1 MWNQFDLL
9 KIQDIDISD
18 NLKRNSSLVSQHF
31 DIYICYSRSM
41 YRKFNK
47 EEQEKEDLRININP
61 NKQNKNNR

>member
-1 MWNQFDLL
+1 MKSVRPTKNSRY
-9 KIQDIDISD
+9 DISD

-31 DIYICYSRSM
+31 DIYVIRD
-41 YRKFNK
+41 FNK